1 MPFVKGQSGNP
12 AGRPRGARN
21 RKTRIVEAML
31 DAEDKGL
38 VRQVIEQALAG
49 DPTALRLCME
59 RLAPRRRDRGVPP
72 RANTMKTDGAMGS
85 ATDQQRPA
93 TPDHGGPR

>member
-31 DAEDKGL
+31 DTEDKSMVRRVIGL
-38 VRQVIEQALAG
+38 ALAG

-59 RLAPRRRDRGVPP
+59 RLAPRRRDGAVPP
-72 RANTMKTDGAMGS
+72 RANTMKTDGTMRS

-93 TPDHGGPR
+93 IPDHGGPR